1 MSPTPDVP
9 GALNAVHSTFSS
21 SQLSQDAPTLTQ
33 FGSTFG
39 SFAPPTPPLIIVHA
53 ESTQDVVACV
63 NIATKFGIVIIPVG
77 GRTSLEGQ
85 FLPPSIPEA
94 PSCCHPPLEDRT
106 LPRTVD
112 SGKPSGTP
120 LGKLETSPPPS
131 PSPPPTL
138 NSSRPTIHLSL
149 SRMDTIQLFPSDFS
163 AIVGPGAGWQSLN
176 ERLAEEGVKQFFP
189 IDPAPRSEFGG
200 MVGVG
205 GSGTNAVGFG
215 TMRGEWVGGME
226 VVLMSGEVIKTKGSS
241 RARKSSTGWDVG
253 RLFLGS
259 EGTLGIITSITVRLA
274 PLVPLKV
281 AIASFPSISQA
292 VLSVVSIIQAGLNP
306 TSLELL
312 DGLSIKAM
320 NLAEMMPKPLEE
332 IPTVMMRFGSPFPEA
347 VNGAMEKVEEIVK
360 GFGCREFRVAKDD
373 RESEV
378 FWKARKAQY
387 WSQQLLL
394 SPSPTSTPCR
404 TLITDICV
412 PISQLPSFIT
422 QSEALVNPLAS
433 KGILA
438 PVVAHAGDGNVHRAI
453 LYLPHPQTGLAPKE
467 VGELAEALSSLALE
481 LGGTVAGEHG
491 IGMTKRKYL
500 RKELGEGTLGLMR
513 KVKSLLDP
521 LGLLNPGKV
530 IYETVEE
537 ERRESR
543 L

>member
-1 MSPTPDVP
+1 MSPTLDVP
-9 GALNAVHSTFSS
+9 GALNALHSTFSS
-21 SQLSQDAPTLTQ
+21 SQLSQDTPTLTQ

-39 SFAPPTPPLIIVHA
+39 SFAPPTPPLIIVYA

-106 LPRTVD
+106 LPRTVEPEN
-112 SGKPSGTP
+112 SSGTP
-120 LGKLETSPPPS
+120 LEKIKISPPPS
-131 PSPPPTL
+131 PSFTPNP
-138 NSSRPTIHLSL
+138 SRPTIHLSL
-149 SRMDTIQLFPSDFS
+149 SRMDNIQLFPSDFS

-176 ERLAEEGVKQFFP
+176 ERLAEEGVNQFFP

-241 RARKSSTGWDVG
+241 RARKSSTGWDLG

-347 VNGAMEKVEEIVK
+347 VKGAMERVGEIVR

-453 LYLPHPQTGLAPKE
+453 LYLPHPRTGLAPKE